1 MEGMQLQA
9 GTNEIVAASVVFLNR
24 VRVDRGMT
32 RAEWNNTHVLKHFS
46 VVRKLEGRPYPPGKC
61 SP

>member
-1 MEGMQLQA
+1 MQPQA
-9 GTNEIVAASVVFLNR
+9 GTNEIVAVSAVFLNR

-61 SP
+61 ST